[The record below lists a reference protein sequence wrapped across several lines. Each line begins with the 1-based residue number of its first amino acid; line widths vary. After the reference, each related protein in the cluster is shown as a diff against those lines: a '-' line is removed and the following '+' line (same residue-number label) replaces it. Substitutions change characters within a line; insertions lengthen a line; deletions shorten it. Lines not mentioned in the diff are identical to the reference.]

1 MKIPVINELF
11 REGLQVQI
19 KMLLSSACNS
29 IAYEILTV
37 TALLISIGKLK
48 HTIGMITYRNISALD
63 SKGKTAFKSFYL

>member
-1 MKIPVINELF
+1 MSFEGLESPLDMKIPVINELF

-37 TALLISIGKLK
+37 TV
-48 HTIGMITYRNISALD
+48 
-63 SKGKTAFKSFYL
+63 YLEWLEQSREFP

>member
-37 TALLISIGKLK
+37 TV
-48 HTIGMITYRNISALD
+48 
-63 SKGKTAFKSFYL
+63 YLEWLEQSREFP